1 MQLVNFTPET
11 SSNQDWTYPGLGH
24 QYASSDTIYN
34 RILSYEKSKP
44 HGLNGFI
51 LLTHL
56 GTDPL
61 RTDKFYNKLDSLLT
75 ELENRGYR
83 FITIRELIGN

>member
-1 MQLVNFTPET
+1 MDCN
-11 SSNQDWTYPGLGH
+11 WTYPGLGIR
-24 QYASSDTIYN
+24 YAGSDTIYN
-34 RILSYEKSKP
+34 RILSYEKIKP

-56 GTDPL
+56 GTDPR

-75 ELENRGYR
+75 ELEKRGYR
-83 FITIRELIGN
+83 FVTIKELIGD